1 MYILLSIVFTYEFHC
16 SSIQSYGKYHMKHLF
31 VRVVTFLYMRKRV
44 KLGEYG
50 QLRVNAAHI
59 IERQVPEHISYFPMR
74 GLWHIIKMH
83 RTSKSRLP
91 QILIQLLV
99 ASPNIDI
106 KKSLRVS

>member
-1 MYILLSIVFTYEFHC
+1 MVLVHTY
-16 SSIQSYGKYHMKHLF
+16 LF
-31 VRVVTFLYMRKRV
+31 VKMVTFLYIQRRV
-44 KLGEYG
+44 RPSECG

-74 GLWHIIKMH
+74 GPWHIIKMH
-83 RTSKSRLP
+83 MTSKSRLP

-99 ASPNIDI
+99 ASLNIDI